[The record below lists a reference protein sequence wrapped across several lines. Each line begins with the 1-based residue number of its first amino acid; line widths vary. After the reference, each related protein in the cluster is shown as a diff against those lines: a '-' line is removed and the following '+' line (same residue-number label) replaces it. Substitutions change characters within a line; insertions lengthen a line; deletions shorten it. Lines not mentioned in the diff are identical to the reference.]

1 MAPQKK
7 NIAPIKLELLMA
19 IVPNSKQ
26 AFYSS
31 LIQSQQANLQ
41 FTLPCKGT
49 THLILNYLGLAEKPK
64 SLVMSVIRADEAPE
78 IFARLKEQFQRGG
91 EYKGVAFSVPFSS
104 MVGTL
109 SYGFLSNVKQVQDL

>member
-1 MAPQKK
+1 MDSQK
-7 NIAPIKLELLMA
+7 NIAPIKLELLLA
-19 IVPNSKQ
+19 IVPNDKQ

-64 SLVMSVIRADEAPE
+64 SLVMSPSCAEKSFDLSGRQ
-78 IFARLKEQFQRGG
+78 RLLRSDEQF
-91 EYKGVAFSVPFSS
+91 A
-104 MVGTL
+104 
-109 SYGFLSNVKQVQDL
+109 D